1 MTELTM
7 ARRYSIHSHKR
18 RGAYFIFHASNL
30 TLTRGRCLFAGGV
43 YLKLG
48 RDKEVER
55 LWRRYFYDGAKLR
68 RADLESGASRIG
80 LVLCPTL
87 V

>member
-1 MTELTM
+1 M

-30 TLTRGRCLFAGGV
+30 TLTLGRCLFAGGV

-48 RDKEVER
+48 RDKEEER
-55 LWRRYFYDGAKLR
+55 LWRCDFYVGAKAAPCR
-68 RADLESGASRIG
+68 
-80 LVLCPTL
+80 P
-87 V
+87 